1 MKKIFII
8 IFIGFLNT
16 IHGLLHIIQ
25 FIQSMILLKYSTVKE
40 EHSFVEEMIHNP
52 IFSLIMGFI
61 GIITLIIGIKDY
73 LHHKKHKNK

>member
-61 GIITLIIGIKDY
+61 GIITLIIGLKDY
-73 LHHKKHKNK
+73 LHHKKCKN

>member
-73 LHHKKHKNK
+73 LHHKKCKN

>member
-73 LHHKKHKNK
+73 LQHKKHENK